1 MKWMMLLLTLAA
13 CATEPPCVP
22 STCSGCCVV
31 ANPDGLTACNPGT
44 TDLDCGSGAQLCNR
58 CSAGTTCRNQRCL
71 PADGG

>member
-1 MKWMMLLLTLAA
+1 MRWVLLLLTLAA

-44 TDLDCGSGAQLCNR
+44 TDFDC
-58 CSAGTTCRNQRCL
+58 
-71 PADGG
+71 